1 MHLRSNWGRWL
12 LLVPLLLAGCAGV
25 NVSRVTDPNQ
35 PGIRYW
41 RPAIYVAL
49 QKSVAKDETQTCEF
63 KTLTLPDKSEEY
75 AITFT
80 PGMGTANVTPTLY
93 EGWRLDSL
101 NANLDSKTAENLNAV
116 TGLFKA
122 IVATAPPGAKLAAN
136 IPGQKRASELP
147 CLGVYRLEY
156 DRVTGELIGFKRIP
170 MPGLY

>member
-1 MHLRSNWGRWL
+1 M
-12 LLVPLLLAGCAGV
+12 

-122 IVATAPPGAKLAAN
+122 IVAGTPGAKSAVAPPN
-136 IPGQKRASELP
+136 RNRAKELP

-156 DRVTGELIGFKRIP
+156 DQMGVLTGFKPIP

>member
-1 MHLRSNWGRWL
+1 MHLRSKWSRWL
-12 LLVPLLLAGCAGV
+12 LLAPLLLAGCAGV
-25 NVSRVTDPNQ
+25 NVSRVTDQNQ

-41 RPAIYVAL
+41 RPAVYVVL
-49 QKSVAKDETQTCEF
+49 QKSVAKDETQTCEY
-63 KTLTLPDKSEEY
+63 KTLTLPDRSEEY

-80 PGMGTANVTPTLY
+80 PGMGTANVTPTLH

-101 NANLDSKTAENLNAV
+101 SANLDSKTADNINAV

-122 IVATAPPGAKLAAN
+122 IVAGAPSTAKQAMGAT
-136 IPGQKRASELP
+136 GQKRANAFP

-156 DRVTGELIGFKRIP
+156 DRTTGELIGFKRLP

>member
-1 MHLRSNWGRWL
+1 MHLRSKCSRWL
-12 LLVPLLLAGCAGV
+12 LLAPMLLAGCAGV
-25 NVSRVTDPNQ
+25 NVSRVTDQNQ

-41 RPAIYVAL
+41 RPAVYVVL
-49 QKSVAKDETQTCEF
+49 QKSVAKDETQTCEY
-63 KTLTLPDKSEEY
+63 KTLTLPDRSEEY

-80 PGMGTANVTPTLY
+80 PGLGTADVSPILY

-101 NANLDSKTAENLNAV
+101 NAKLDSKTADNINAV

-122 IVATAPPGAKLAAN
+122 LAPALAPAKNVARAA
-136 IPGQKRASELP
+136 GQKQASAFP

-156 DRVTGELIGFKRIP
+156 DRTTGELVGFKRLP